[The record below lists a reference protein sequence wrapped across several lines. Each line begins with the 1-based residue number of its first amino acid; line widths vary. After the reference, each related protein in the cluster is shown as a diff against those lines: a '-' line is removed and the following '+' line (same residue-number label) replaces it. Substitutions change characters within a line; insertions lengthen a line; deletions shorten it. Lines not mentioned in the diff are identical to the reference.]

1 MWAKNL
7 TSTAALV
14 IMLKI
19 RTVQIEINRGME
31 EQNDH

>member
-19 RTVQIEINRGME
+19 YQYQIEINRGME
-31 EQNDH
+31 EKNDH

>member
-31 EQNDH
+31 EKNDH

>member
-7 TSTAALV
+7 TSTTALV

-31 EQNDH
+31 EKNDH